1 MSANSEHTGQ
11 ASGGYEK
18 RDVNLRNLS
27 IITVIIVVTIVAI
40 SVGLYDYFTGVKEE
54 LLYETQMKPQSI
66 ELRELRAR
74 EAEALGSYAVI
85 DSSAGQYQIPIER
98 AIELV
103 ADEAFRDSIESVRER
118 GR

>member
-1 MSANSEHTGQ
+1 MSDNPEHSGH

-27 IITVIIVVTIVAI
+27 ILTLIIVVSVVAI

-54 LLYETQMKPQSI
+54 LLYETHMKPQSV

-74 EAEALGSYAVI
+74 EAEALGSYTVI
-85 DSSAGQYQIPIER
+85 DSSAGQYQIPIDR

-103 ADEAFRDSIESVRER
+103 ADEAFKDSIESVRER